1 MSANKDKGTK
11 AETAVVKLMREM
23 GWPYVERRSLQGEND
38 RGDITG
44 IIGVVMEV
52 KAEATP
58 SFGVYQRE
66 ALTEAANDGG
76 SIPIVVWKK
85 PFKGVRKWV
94 SMIPLDCLMGEVPT
108 LGFVPTEPVRW
119 ATLDLEDM
127 LWYLKE
133 MGY

>member
-1 MSANKDKGTK
+1 MSKSKDKGTK
-11 AETAVVKLMREM
+11 AETEVVKLMREM
-23 GWPYVERRSLQGEND
+23 GWPHVERRSLQGEND

-44 IIGVVMEV
+44 VVGVVIEV
-52 KAEATP
+52 KAEAKP

-66 ALTEAANDGG
+66 VLVEAANDGW
-76 SIPIVVWKK
+76 SIPIIVWKK
-85 PFKGVRKWV
+85 PFKNVKKWV
-94 SMIPLDCLMGEVPT
+94 SMIPVACLMGDVPVF
-108 LGFVPTEPVRW
+108 GFDPESHIRW